1 MAASVNDFRKIVDQI
16 AEGVMIAV
24 DGRPVYANPRLA
36 RMFGYDSPD
45 EILAIDSYFEMLAP
59 HEHSRIRRYAQLRQQ
74 GGVAPEE
81 YEFEAL
87 RRDGSH
93 FFVRNRPVVID
104 WEGSPAV
111 LATVTDVSER
121 KRQRER
127 MIEQTRV
134 LNLVMEHMGQGI
146 SLFDSNLVCLAL
158 NRKLLE
164 ILDLPPET
172 VKPGCTLDQ
181 IIRPLAYR
189 GEYGPGDPET
199 IYRERMAVLREMPT
213 LTSERETAEGR
224 TIELR
229 QFPVP
234 GGGFVAIH
242 TDVTERKRYEDSL
255 KQAIQ
260 SAEMANR
267 AKSAFLATM
276 SHELRTPMNGVLGM
290 VEVLLGSGL
299 DAEQNRSA
307 ELIRSSGESLLE
319 LLNDILD
326 LSKIEAGEMTLE
338 EIAFSPAEMLA
349 SVEALWAP
357 KFREKAITL
366 DCRHVGALPHNLKGD
381 PNRIRQILF
390 NLIGNAHKFTEH
402 GRVQVSAV
410 AQTLPDGAVELRF
423 DVRDSG
429 IGIAPEARETLF
441 NTFTQADSSVTRRFG
456 GTGLGLAICRDLA
469 GLMGGV
475 VDYESTPGEGSTF
488 WFTVR
493 CAPLA
498 DAEPV
503 PQEPATPEGTAVAE
517 RALRIL
523 VAEDNFVN
531 RSVITAMLGKLG
543 HVCETVENG
552 LEAVDAVMRSPFDLV
567 LMDVQMPVMDGMS
580 ATRKIRALPGE
591 PAEVPI
597 VALTANAMIGDRED
611 CLAAGMDEFL
621 TKPIVIRKLK
631 AVLAGCD
638 DLAAR
643 RTEWQRD
650 GSETDG
656 TSSAEAGEAAVGS

>member
-290 VEVLLGSGL
+290 VEVLLASDL
-299 DAEQNRSA
+299 DAEQSRPRSRRGSASCLPRCSARRSYPIALAWGA
-307 ELIRSSGESLLE
+307 EVS
-319 LLNDILD
+319 
-326 LSKIEAGEMTLE
+326 
-338 EIAFSPAEMLA
+338 
-349 SVEALWAP
+349 
-357 KFREKAITL
+357 FRE
-366 DCRHVGALPHNLKGD
+366 
-381 PNRIRQILF
+381 
-390 NLIGNAHKFTEH
+390 
-402 GRVQVSAV
+402 
-410 AQTLPDGAVELRF
+410 
-423 DVRDSG
+423 
-429 IGIAPEARETLF
+429 
-441 NTFTQADSSVTRRFG
+441 
-456 GTGLGLAICRDLA
+456 
-469 GLMGGV
+469 
-475 VDYESTPGEGSTF
+475 
-488 WFTVR
+488 
-493 CAPLA
+493 PL
-498 DAEPV
+498 
-503 PQEPATPEGTAVAE
+503 
-517 RALRIL
+517 
-523 VAEDNFVN
+523 
-531 RSVITAMLGKLG
+531 
-543 HVCETVENG
+543 
-552 LEAVDAVMRSPFDLV
+552 
-567 LMDVQMPVMDGMS
+567 
-580 ATRKIRALPGE
+580 
-591 PAEVPI
+591 
-597 VALTANAMIGDRED
+597 
-611 CLAAGMDEFL
+611 
-621 TKPIVIRKLK
+621 
-631 AVLAGCD
+631 
-638 DLAAR
+638 
-643 RTEWQRD
+643 
-650 GSETDG
+650 
-656 TSSAEAGEAAVGS
+656 